1 MTTGT
6 PSGNRPTPRDAAQA
20 RFEVEALFLVQ
31 KPRSKAADV
40 DIVVTRRRIAS
51 ADICV
56 DGNDVAEVVVGEV
69 RASRTFK
76 VGKQQEVRQDGQ
88 EFPLNALLE
97 PQVGGAASKPSEV
110 MQARRRRR
118 RLNGYVTIIRLR
130 AGLPLSTPHTLLG
143 STVDSM
149 PAC

>member
-6 PSGNRPTPRDAAQA
+6 PSGNQPTPRDAAQA

-40 DIVVTRRRIAS
+40 DVVVKRRRIAS